1 MIVKNMS
8 QKSAMP
14 PVVYLLG
21 LTVFAMTTAEFMVA
35 GMMPALAN
43 AMQVGIG
50 DIGNLISLYALGMTI
65 GGPVL
70 TALLLALRTPH
81 KRALIW
87 LLTINVAGGVLAAVS
102 TRYEVMA
109 LARIIMGV
117 ASSATF
123 GVALTLCADLVAP
136 SVRGRAASFVLGGL
150 MFSPVVGVP
159 LTAYI
164 EQHYGWRASFWL
176 VALLAALCT
185 VAVALWAPASKQQD
199 RETVSLAAEFRS
211 LLNRPLWAA
220 FATSGLII
228 GATFAAFSYFSPI
241 FMNVAGVSAAAIPN
255 LLAMYGI
262 ANIIGNAVIGRL
274 ADRHT
279 LTVLVGGLS
288 VLALALI
295 SFALWADLTPVGIA
309 AFAAIGL
316 TGVSLNP
323 AMVARVMRA
332 AAPGPLVNT
341 MHTSVI
347 TAGLAFGTWAG
358 GAAIDAGYSMRAPL
372 WIGAAMAALGLAS
385 LLPYLRS
392 GLAQAPDTAC
402 PAS

>member
-1 MIVKNMS
+1 MK
-8 QKSAMP
+8 QKSTMP

-35 GMMPALAN
+35 GMMPALAH
-43 AMQVGIG
+43 AMHVGIG
-50 DIGNLISLYALGMTI
+50 DIGNLISLYALGMTV

-87 LLTINVAGGVLAAVS
+87 LLTINVAGGVLAAIS

-109 LARIIMGV
+109 VARIIMGV

-159 LTAYI
+159 LTAFI
-164 EQHYGWRASFWL
+164 EQHFGWRASFWL
-176 VALLAALCT
+176 VAVLAALCT
-185 VAVALWAPASKQQD
+185 VAVALWAPK
-199 RETVSLAAEFRS
+199 RERQAGEVVSLAAEFRS
-211 LLNRPLWAA
+211 LRNRPLWAA
-220 FATSGLII
+220 FTTSGLII

-241 FMNVAGVSAAAIPN
+241 FLNVGGVSAAAIPN

-262 ANIIGNAVIGRL
+262 ANIIGNAVVGRF

-279 LTVLVGGLS
+279 LTVLMTGLS

-295 SFALWADLTPVGIA
+295 SFALWAPLTPVGIA

-358 GAAIDAGYSMRAPL
+358 GAAIDAGYGLRAPL

-392 GLAQAPDTAC
+392 GLAQAPETVC
-402 PAS
+402 SAS

>member
-1 MIVKNMS
+1 MS

>member
-1 MIVKNMS
+1 MT
-8 QKSAMP
+8 QKSTMP

-35 GMMPALAN
+35 GMMPALAH
-43 AMQVGIG
+43 AMNVGIG

-81 KRALIW
+81 KQALVW
-87 LLTINVAGGVLAAVS
+87 LLIINVAGGVLAAVA

-159 LTAYI
+159 LTAFI

-176 VALLAALCT
+176 VAVLAALCT
-185 VAVALWAPASKQQD
+185 VAVALWAPATEK

-220 FATSGLII
+220 FITSGLII

-241 FMNVAGVSAAAIPN
+241 FLNVAGVSAATIPN

-262 ANIIGNAVIGRL
+262 ANIIGNAVTGRF

-279 LTVLVGGLS
+279 LTVLIVGLS
-288 VLALALI
+288 VLALALV
-295 SFALWADLTPVGIA
+295 SFALWAQITPIGIA

-358 GAAIDAGYSMRAPL
+358 GSAIDAGYGMRAPL
-372 WIGAAMAALGLAS
+372 WIGAAMAAIGLAS

-392 GLAQAPDTAC
+392 GLAQTADATC
-402 PAS
+402 

>member
-1 MIVKNMS
+1 MT
-8 QKSAMP
+8 QKSTMP

-35 GMMPALAN
+35 GMMPALAH
-43 AMQVGIG
+43 AMNVGIG

-87 LLTINVAGGVLAAVS
+87 LLSINVAGGVLAAVS

-159 LTAYI
+159 LTAFI

-176 VALLAALCT
+176 VAVLAALCT
-185 VAVALWAPASKQQD
+185 VAVALWAPRSEKQ
-199 RETVSLAAEFRS
+199 EEEVVSLAAEFRS

-241 FMNVAGVSAAAIPN
+241 FLNVAGVSATSIPN

-262 ANIIGNAVIGRL
+262 ANIIGNAVVGRF

-279 LTVLVGGLS
+279 LTVLIAGLS

-295 SFALWADLTPVGIA
+295 SFALWAELTPVGIA

-392 GLAQAPDTAC
+392 GLAQAPETVC
-402 PAS
+402 SAS

>member
-1 MIVKNMS
+1 MS

-87 LLTINVAGGVLAAVS
+87 LLTINVVGGVLAAVS

-241 FMNVAGVSAAAIPN
+241 FMNVAGVSTAAIPN

>member
-1 MIVKNMS
+1 
-8 QKSAMP
+8 MP

-35 GMMPALAN
+35 GMMPALAH
-43 AMQVGIG
+43 AMNVGIG

-81 KRALIW
+81 KRALVW

-159 LTAYI
+159 LTAFI

-176 VALLAALCT
+176 VAVLAALCSI
-185 VAVALWAPASKQQD
+185 AVALWAPKGEKQD
-199 RETVSLAAEFRS
+199 AEVISLSAEFRS

-241 FMNVAGVSAAAIPN
+241 FLNVAGVSATSIPN

-262 ANIIGNAVIGRL
+262 ANIIGNAVVGRF

-279 LTVLVGGLS
+279 LTVLVAGLS

-295 SFALWADLTPVGIA
+295 SFALWAQITPVGIA

-372 WIGAAMAALGLAS
+372 WIGAAMAAVGLAS

-392 GLAQAPDTAC
+392 GLAQAPETVC
-402 PAS
+402 SAS

>member
-1 MIVKNMS
+1 MT
-8 QKSAMP
+8 QKSTMP

-35 GMMPALAN
+35 GMMPALAH
-43 AMQVGIG
+43 AMHVGIG

-70 TALLLALRTPH
+70 TALLLALRTLH
-81 KRALIW
+81 KRALVW
-87 LLTINVAGGVLAAVS
+87 LLTINVAGGVLAAMS

-159 LTAYI
+159 LTAFI

-176 VALLAALCT
+176 VAVLAALCT
-185 VAVALWAPASKQQD
+185 VAVALWAPK
-199 RETVSLAAEFRS
+199 REAHDKDVISLSAEFRS

-241 FMNVAGVSAAAIPN
+241 FLNVAGISAASIPN

-262 ANIIGNAVIGRL
+262 ANIVGNAVVGRF

-279 LTVLVGGLS
+279 LTVLVVGLS

-295 SFALWADLTPVGIA
+295 SFALWAQLTPVGIA

-323 AMVARVMRA
+323 AMVARVMRT

-372 WIGAAMAALGLAS
+372 WIGAAMAAAGLAS

-392 GLAQAPDTAC
+392 GLAQAPETVC
-402 PAS
+402 STS

>member
-1 MIVKNMS
+1 
-8 QKSAMP
+8 MP

-35 GMMPALAN
+35 GMMPALAH
-43 AMQVGIG
+43 AMHVGIG
-50 DIGNLISLYALGMTI
+50 DIGNLISLYALGMTV

-87 LLTINVAGGVLAAVS
+87 LLTINVAGGVLAAIS

-109 LARIIMGV
+109 VARIIMGV

-159 LTAYI
+159 LTAFI
-164 EQHYGWRASFWL
+164 EQHFGWRASFWL
-176 VALLAALCT
+176 VAVLAALCT
-185 VAVALWAPASKQQD
+185 VAVALWAPK
-199 RETVSLAAEFRS
+199 RERQAGEVVSLAAEFRS
-211 LLNRPLWAA
+211 LRNRPLWAA
-220 FATSGLII
+220 FTTSGLII

-241 FMNVAGVSAAAIPN
+241 FLNVGGVSAAAIPN

-262 ANIIGNAVIGRL
+262 ANIIGNAVVGRF

-279 LTVLVGGLS
+279 LTVLMTGLS

-295 SFALWADLTPVGIA
+295 SFALWAPLTPVGIA

-358 GAAIDAGYSMRAPL
+358 GAAIDAGYGLRAPL

-392 GLAQAPDTAC
+392 GLAQAPETVC
-402 PAS
+402 SAS

>member
-1 MIVKNMS
+1 
-8 QKSAMP
+8 MP

-35 GMMPALAN
+35 GMMPALAH
-43 AMQVGIG
+43 AMNVGIG

-81 KRALIW
+81 KHALVW
-87 LLTINVAGGVLAAVS
+87 LLSINVAGGVLAAVS

-159 LTAYI
+159 LTAFI
-164 EQHYGWRASFWL
+164 EQHYGWRASFWP
-176 VALLAALCT
+176 VAVLAALCT
-185 VAVALWAPASKQQD
+185 IAVALWVPASQKQD

-241 FMNVAGVSAAAIPN
+241 FLNVAGVSASAIPN
-255 LLAMYGI
+255 LLAMYGV

-279 LTVLVGGLS
+279 LTVLVAGLS

-295 SFALWADLTPVGIA
+295 SFALWADFTPVGIA

-392 GLAQAPDTAC
+392 GLAQAPETAC
-402 PAS
+402 STS

>member
-1 MIVKNMS
+1 MT
-8 QKSAMP
+8 QKSSMP

-35 GMMPALAN
+35 GMMPALAD
-43 AMQVGIG
+43 AMNVGIG
-50 DIGNLISLYALGMTI
+50 KIGNLISLYALGMTI

-70 TALLLALRTPH
+70 TAVLLALRTPH

-87 LLTINVAGGVLAAVS
+87 LLSINVAGGVLAAMS
-102 TRYEVMA
+102 TRYEMMA
-109 LARIIMGV
+109 VARIIMGV

-159 LTAYI
+159 LTAFI

-176 VALLAALCT
+176 VAVLAALCT
-185 VAVALWAPASKQQD
+185 VAIALWAPADHKQD
-199 RETVSLAAEFRS
+199 GAHAEVVSLSAEFRS

-241 FMNVAGVSAAAIPN
+241 FLNVAGVSATSIPN

-262 ANIIGNAVIGRL
+262 ANIIGNAVVGRF

-279 LTVLVGGLS
+279 LTVLVAGLS

-295 SFALWADLTPVGIA
+295 SFALWAELTPVGVA

-372 WIGAAMAALGLAS
+372 WIGAAMAAVGLAS
-385 LLPYLRS
+385 LLPYLRT
-392 GLAQAPDTAC
+392 GLAQAPETAC
-402 PAS
+402 STS

>member
-1 MIVKNMS
+1 MT

-35 GMMPALAN
+35 GMMPALSQ
-43 AMQVGIG
+43 AMHVGIG
-50 DIGNLISLYALGMTI
+50 DIGNLISLYALGMAI

-81 KRALIW
+81 KRALVW
-87 LLTINVAGGVLAAVS
+87 LLSINVAGGVLAALA
-102 TRYEVMA
+102 TRYEAMA
-109 LARIIMGV
+109 LARIVMGV

-159 LTAYI
+159 LTAFI

-176 VALLAALCT
+176 VAALAAMCT
-185 VAVALWAPASKQQD
+185 IVIVWRAPATQKQD
-199 RETVSLAAEFRS
+199 RQAISLAAEFRS
-211 LLNRPLWAA
+211 LRNRPLWAA

-241 FMNVAGVSAAAIPN
+241 FLNVAGVSAAAIPN
-255 LLAMYGI
+255 LLAMYGV
-262 ANIIGNAVIGRL
+262 ANIIGNAVAGRF

-279 LTVLVGGLS
+279 LTVLVAGLS
-288 VLALALI
+288 VLALALV
-295 SFALWADLTPVGIA
+295 SFALWAQSTPVGIA

-332 AAPGPLVNT
+332 ATPGPLVNT

-358 GAAIDAGYSMRAPL
+358 GAAIDAGYGMRSPL
-372 WIGAAMAALGLAS
+372 WIGAAMATLGLAS

-392 GLAQAPDTAC
+392 GLAQAPDAAC
-402 PAS
+402 PTS

>member
-1 MIVKNMS
+1 
-8 QKSAMP
+8 MP

-199 RETVSLAAEFRS
+199 RETVRLAAEFRS

>member
-1 MIVKNMS
+1 
-8 QKSAMP
+8 MP

-35 GMMPALAN
+35 GMMPTLAH
-43 AMQVGIG
+43 AMNVGIG

-81 KRALIW
+81 KRALVW
-87 LLTINVAGGVLAAVS
+87 LLTINVAGGVLAAMS
-102 TRYEVMA
+102 ARYEVMA

-159 LTAYI
+159 LTAFI

-176 VALLAALCT
+176 VAVLAALCS
-185 VAVALWAPASKQQD
+185 VAVAVWAPKTESPEGD
-199 RETVSLAAEFRS
+199 VISLSAEFRS

-228 GATFAAFSYFSPI
+228 GATFTAFSYFSPI
-241 FMNVAGVSAAAIPN
+241 FLNVAGVSATSIPN

-262 ANIIGNAVIGRL
+262 ANIIGNAVVGRF

-279 LTVLVGGLS
+279 LTVLVAGLS

-295 SFALWADLTPVGIA
+295 SFALWAQLTPVGVA

-392 GLAQAPDTAC
+392 GLAQAPETAC
-402 PAS
+402 SAS

>member
-1 MIVKNMS
+1 
-8 QKSAMP
+8 MP

-87 LLTINVAGGVLAAVS
+87 LLTINVVGGVLAAVS

-241 FMNVAGVSAAAIPN
+241 FMNVAGVSTAAIPN

>member
-1 MIVKNMS
+1 
-8 QKSAMP
+8 MP
-14 PVVYLLG
+14 AVVYLLG

-35 GMMPALAN
+35 GMMPTLAH
-43 AMQVGIG
+43 AMDVGIG
-50 DIGNLISLYALGMTI
+50 AIGNLISLYALGMAI

-70 TALLLALRTPH
+70 TAVLLALRTPH
-81 KRALIW
+81 KRALVC
-87 LLTINVAGGVLAAVS
+87 LLTINVAGGVLAAVA
-102 TRYEVMA
+102 TRYEAMA
-109 LARIIMGV
+109 LARIVMGV

-136 SVRGRAASFVLGGL
+136 SVRGRAAAFVLGGL

-164 EQHYGWRASFWL
+164 EQHFGWRASFWL
-176 VALLAALCT
+176 VAILAALCT
-185 VAVALWAPASKQQD
+185 IAVALWAPVTQKQR
-199 RETVSLAAEFRS
+199 REDISLAAEIRS
-211 LLNRPLWAA
+211 LRNRPLWAA

-241 FMNVAGVSAAAIPN
+241 FLNVAGVSAAAIPN

-262 ANIIGNAVIGRL
+262 ANIIGNAITGRF

-279 LTVLVGGLS
+279 LTVLVAGLS
-288 VLALALI
+288 VLALALV
-295 SFALWADLTPVGIA
+295 SFALWAELRPVGVA

-332 AAPGPLVNT
+332 ATPGPLVNT

-358 GAAIDAGYSMRAPL
+358 GAAIDAGYGLRAPL

-385 LLPYLRS
+385 LLPYLRN
-392 GLAQAPDTAC
+392 GLAQSPDTAC
-402 PAS
+402 SVS

>member
-1 MIVKNMS
+1 
-8 QKSAMP
+8 MP

>member
-1 MIVKNMS
+1 
-8 QKSAMP
+8 MP

-35 GMMPALAN
+35 GMMPALAH
-43 AMQVGIG
+43 AMHVGIG

-70 TALLLALRTPH
+70 TALLLALRTLH
-81 KRALIW
+81 KRALVW
-87 LLTINVAGGVLAAVS
+87 LLTINVAGGVLAAMS

-159 LTAYI
+159 LTAFI

-176 VALLAALCT
+176 VAVLAALCT
-185 VAVALWAPASKQQD
+185 VAVALWAPK
-199 RETVSLAAEFRS
+199 REAHDKDVISLSAEFRS

-241 FMNVAGVSAAAIPN
+241 FLNVAGISAASIPN

-262 ANIIGNAVIGRL
+262 ANIVGNAVVGRF

-279 LTVLVGGLS
+279 LTVLVVGLS

-295 SFALWADLTPVGIA
+295 SFALWAQLTPVGIA

-323 AMVARVMRA
+323 AMVARVMRT

-372 WIGAAMAALGLAS
+372 WIGAAMAAAGLAS

-392 GLAQAPDTAC
+392 GLAQAPETVC
-402 PAS
+402 STS